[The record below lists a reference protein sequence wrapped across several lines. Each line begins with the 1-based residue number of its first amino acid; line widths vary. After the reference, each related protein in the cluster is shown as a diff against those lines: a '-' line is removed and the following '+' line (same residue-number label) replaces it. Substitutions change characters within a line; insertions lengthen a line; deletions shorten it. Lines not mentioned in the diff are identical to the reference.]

1 MHSTPI
7 SAQNHD
13 TLGQLLQQERL
24 ILDDKTGL
32 QILEGKID
40 IRTVLKAGL
49 ETLLQD
55 ALVDADVHGST
66 SSAVTQEHTATSIQL
81 RTDRILVVQNIS
93 KEYVAPLPD
102 IYRNNIRIKQ
112 LLFVAACV
120 ANASL
125 LGLSLEGLD
134 YTGTESPFFRR
145 SISESAAKEL
155 SLNGFLDLKTHLRP
169 SVTQLTTGHHPY
181 IDVLP
186 FPTFR
191 ERLIKLACSK
201 EPIIDEDE
209 LCHDLEND
217 GLICWGSSLG
227 GGSSAV
233 GSGAPWDIRSW
244 EAQDWFVKK
253 WWILIGG
260 VDGEI
265 YKQTQWWREMRG
277 EKACYPW

>member
-1 MHSTPI
+1 MH
-7 SAQNHD
+7 D
-13 TLGQLLQQERL
+13 
-24 ILDDKTGL
+24 
-32 QILEGKID
+32 
-40 IRTVLKAGL
+40 
-49 ETLLQD
+49 
-55 ALVDADVHGST
+55 ST
-66 SSAVTQEHTATSIQL
+66 SHGAGHECVASSTQL
-81 RTDRILVVQNIS
+81 RTDKILAVQNS
-93 KEYVAPLPD
+93 NKAYVAPLPD
-102 IYRNNIRIKQ
+102 IHRNNIRIKQ

-125 LGLSLEGLD
+125 LGLPIEGLD
-134 YTGTESPFFRR
+134 CDSAESPFFRNC
-145 SISESAAKEL
+145 ISESAAKD
-155 SLNGFLDLKTHLRP
+155 SCLNDFLHLNTYLRP
-169 SVTQLTTGHHPY
+169 SATQLTICHHPY

-191 ERLIKLACSK
+191 ERLIRLACSDQ
-201 EPIIDEDE
+201 PIINEDE
-209 LCHDLEND
+209 LCNDLEND

-265 YKQTQWWREMRG
+265 FKQTQWWREMRG